1 MMATA
6 IYVFAILLASQSW
19 CGLRNALCMMLF
31 EQVRYRDGQV
41 VSSKGEKYIL
51 EKVSLSQP
59 CALHDQR

>member
-6 IYVFAILLASQSW
+6 TDVFAILLASQSW
-19 CGLRNALCMMLF
+19 CGLRNALMLF